1 MSQENVEIVRK
12 VHAAVNARDV
22 EEFVRCCDPETVYQP
37 GLEGAMEGRGTV
49 FHGHEG
55 MRDWWRQMDEA
66 WEDWS
71 TEIGE
76 IRDLGDTLIVD
87 CVVRLRARAGMA
99 FEASFV
105 QVMTIRDGLVV
116 RSDDYLDRA
125 AGLKAIG
132 LSE

>member
-1 MSQENVEIVRK
+1 M
-12 VHAAVNARDV
+12 A
-22 EEFVRCCDPETVYQP
+22 YQP

-55 MRDWWRQMDEA
+55 IRHWWQQMDEA
-66 WEDWS
+66 WADWS

-105 QVMTIRDGLVV
+105 QVMTIRDGLLV

-132 LSE
+132 LSEQAMSQENVDVTRRNLETWQRDDLEA